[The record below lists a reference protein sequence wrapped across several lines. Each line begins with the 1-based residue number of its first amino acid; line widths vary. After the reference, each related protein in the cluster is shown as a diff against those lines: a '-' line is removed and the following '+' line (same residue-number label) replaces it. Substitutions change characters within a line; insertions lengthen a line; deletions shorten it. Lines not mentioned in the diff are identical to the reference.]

1 MANIKQAKAQTNKIK
16 STLSKLSGALFSN
29 AIPREDPIVV
39 NTSNLQSMVEQ
50 EMPNGMDNKEV
61 ALPQSADKE
70 LACGRFIIIT
80 LKGKFEF

>member
-1 MANIKQAKAQTNKIK
+1 MLLSYKQAKAQSNKIK

-39 NTSNLQSMVEQ
+39 NTSNLQSMVER
-50 EMPNGMDNKEV
+50 EMPNGMDNKEL

-70 LACGRFIIIT
+70 
-80 LKGKFEF
+80 